1 MVNYV
6 LLLLEIKKLDLFWKK
21 KKKKKKKKKYLL
33 IKFIYKIYI

>member
-21 KKKKKKKKKYLL
+21 KKKKGKN
-33 IKFIYKIYI
+33 IYIF